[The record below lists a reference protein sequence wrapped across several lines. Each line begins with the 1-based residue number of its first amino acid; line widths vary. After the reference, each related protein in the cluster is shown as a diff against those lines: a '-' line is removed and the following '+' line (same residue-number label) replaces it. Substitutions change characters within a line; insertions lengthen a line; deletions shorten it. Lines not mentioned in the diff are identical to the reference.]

1 MLTTVPRTTASTRW
15 SKRNPHATDLLDE
28 MRADHTTINPA
39 ITAVERC
46 AQDYRRDDAHRQ
58 RLFAAVEELEDVLLP
73 HLRRE
78 EDEVMPIVAA
88 AITDD
93 ELRRWDEQANIKPK
107 SLRQLGREGHW
118 IIDSASPDD
127 RDVVLHLV
135 PAAPRFILLHGF
147 AHSYRRHLAACWG
160 TAAPSRRQ
168 VQKHGHIEVHVDATP
183 QAVWEVVRDVTR
195 IGEWSHE
202 CVGAEWLDGATT
214 AVPGAR
220 FRGRNRNGIWRWGR
234 LCEIVVVQPGE
245 LAWRTVPTRRYP
257 DSSEWRI
264 TLHPSGT
271 GTGIEQTFRV
281 LKAPKLLE
289 PIYAT
294 IIPSHRD
301 RTKALTTDLER
312 LGALAARPAAN
323 ADTEPP
329 PPGQPVT
336 SDALRAAA
344 RQSARR
350 NSSTHALEPTAVS
363 AQPRPDDDRARG
375 GL

>member
-1 MLTTVPRTTASTRW
+1 MARR
-15 SKRNPHATDLLDE
+15 RN
-28 MRADHTTINPA
+28 
-39 ITAVERC
+39 
-46 AQDYRRDDAHRQ
+46 
-58 RLFAAVEELEDVLLP
+58 
-73 HLRRE
+73 
-78 EDEVMPIVAA
+78 
-88 AITDD
+88 
-93 ELRRWDEQANIKPK
+93 
-107 SLRQLGREGHW
+107 
-118 IIDSASPDD
+118 
-127 RDVVLHLV
+127 
-135 PAAPRFILLHGF
+135 
-147 AHSYRRHLAACWG
+147 HSR
-160 TAAPSRRQ
+160 
-168 VQKHGHIEVHVDATP
+168 
-183 QAVWEVVRDVTR
+183 
-195 IGEWSHE
+195 
-202 CVGAEWLDGATT
+202 
-214 AVPGAR
+214 PGAR

-234 LCEIVVVQPGE
+234 LCQIVVVQPGE